1 MTESRGR
8 ENVSDITVR
17 DIRERAAGWLVK
29 RRDHDDWSERDQAEL
44 DGWLEKSSSHMV
56 AYLRVDNAWRRVDR
70 LRALRRPTHEKR
82 QIASF
87 LKIAAALSVVVAFGA
102 FIAGNRPVPRE
113 QEYATQIGG
122 HETLKLDDGSRI
134 ELNTNTRLRTN
145 VTSRARTVWLDSGE
159 AYFQIRHDSARPFVV
174 YAAGHR
180 MTDLGTRFL
189 VRSDA
194 KRVQVALIEGEV
206 RFKSSDA
213 GVHGHSALMTP
224 GDLVVATADSMSVT
238 REPTQQLASQL
249 GWRRGLL
256 VFKHTALQNAV
267 NEFNRYNREQL
278 VIADPAVAQLTI
290 DGTFRTSN
298 MQRFTEVVQAVFGLH
313 TKTRGETTVISR

>member
-29 RRDHDDWSERDQAEL
+29 RRDHDDWSERDQVEL

-82 QIASF
+82 RIASF
-87 LKIAAALSVVVAFGA
+87 LKIAAALSVVVTFGA

-206 RFKSSDA
+206 RFEIFRRRRTWSLRIDDTGRSCCGDRRFDVCDEGADA
-213 GVHGHSALMTP
+213 AIG
-224 GDLVVATADSMSVT
+224 
-238 REPTQQLASQL
+238 EPTRLAARSP
-249 GWRRGLL
+249 R
-256 VFKHTALQNAV
+256 LQ
-267 NEFNRYNREQL
+267 
-278 VIADPAVAQLTI
+278 TH
-290 DGTFRTSN
+290 RTTKCC
-298 MQRFTEVVQAVFGLH
+298 QRV
-313 TKTRGETTVISR
+313 